1 MWSFMHMQE
10 DDKWQLLGILK
21 KKKNVF
27 VDESP
32 ETMLENLL
40 KYKLLFVQSA
50 APKYGHNLHKWLQ

>member
-1 MWSFMHMQE
+1 MQE

-21 KKKNVF
+21 KITNVF